1 MRDNAGRSEASMRE
15 QHHLKSEALPY
26 VGRCLEARTLKRLL
40 SMPRL
45 AIFDSRVCGGTPS
58 FAAAPSSPETR
69 PRQATMP
76 LRSPSFGDGQIP
88 FQPPRDY
95 QEGHERVPT
104 LRSVFP
110 VTTSLRLRMFLR
122 RSR

>member
-58 FAAAPSSPETR
+58 FAAAPPSPETR
-69 PRQATMP
+69 PRQAINAASITFFWRWANSFSASAR
-76 LRSPSFGDGQIP
+76 LRGRGRTGPD
-88 FQPPRDY
+88 
-95 QEGHERVPT
+95 
-104 LRSVFP
+104 
-110 VTTSLRLRMFLR
+110 TSLG
-122 RSR
+122 